1 MVRSALGGAAP
12 NADTGG
18 PLMTK
23 ILSRADV
30 EQFERDGFTGPVQVL
45 SADEVKHYRGR
56 LENFEQRYPE
66 HVKKLKSKSHLLCP
80 WVLEIAEHP
89 RILDV
94 FEDLL
99 GPNILCWSMAWRIKK
114 PDGQTFAG
122 WHQDTAYG
130 GVKPLLAF
138 GALALSE
145 CGSRE
150 GCLRVVPGS
159 HKWDV
164 LPHADTEDSKSILA
178 RGQYITTEFDKSNIV
193 DLALRPGEMAIINN
207 AIVHCSAPN
216 TSSDR
221 RIMLLVEMMATHA
234 YHVNF
239 RDSALLVRGIDTHHN
254 FESDP
259 RPDAEFSPT
268 AQANWKQAIDRRAK
282 IIFAGSHLAPS
293 EAYGGTRPA
302 T

>member
-1 MVRSALGGAAP
+1 
-12 NADTGG
+12 
-18 PLMTK
+18 MTK
-23 ILSRADV
+23 ILSPADV
-30 EQFERDGFTGPVQVL
+30 AQFERDGFTRPIQVL
-45 SADEVKHYRGR
+45 TSEEVKRFRSR
-56 LENFEQRYPE
+56 LEGFEQRYPE

-80 WVLEIAEHP
+80 WVVEIAEHP

-94 FEDLL
+94 FEDLV
-99 GPNILCWSMAWRIKK
+99 GPNILCWSMAWRIKR
-114 PDGQTFAG
+114 PDGETFAG

-145 CGSRE
+145 CGAQA

-164 LPHADTEDSKSILA
+164 LPHADTEDPKSILA
-178 RGQYITTEFDKSNIV
+178 RGQYITVDFDKSNVV
-193 DLALRPGEMAIINN
+193 DLALRPGEMTVINN
-207 AIVHCSAPN
+207 AIVHCSGPN
-216 TSSDR
+216 MSSDR
-221 RIMLLVEMMATHA
+221 RIMLLVEMMSTEA
-234 YHVNF
+234 YHVNM
-239 RDSALLVRGIDTHHN
+239 RDSAMLVRGVDAHHN
-254 FESDP
+254 FDVDP
-259 RPDAEFSPT
+259 RPDGEFSPT
-268 AQANWKQAIDRRAK
+268 AQANWKRAIDRRAK

>member
-1 MVRSALGGAAP
+1 M
-12 NADTGG
+12 ADTGG
-18 PLMTK
+18 PVVTK
-23 ILSRADV
+23 VLSRDDV
-30 EQFERDGFTGPVQVL
+30 ERFERDGFTRPIQVL
-45 SADEVKHYRGR
+45 SPEEVSHYRSR
-56 LENFEQRYPE
+56 LEGFEERFPE

-89 RILDV
+89 RILDL
-94 FEDLL
+94 FEDLI

-114 PDGQTFAG
+114 PDHQTFAG

-145 CGSRE
+145 CGSE
-150 GCLRVVPGS
+150 QGCLRVVPGS
-159 HKWDV
+159 HKWGN
-164 LPHADTEDSKSILA
+164 LPHADTEDPLSILA
-178 RGQYITTEFDKSNIV
+178 RGQYITSEFDQSTIV
-193 DLALRPGEMAIINN
+193 DLAMRPGEIAIINN
-207 AIVHCSAPN
+207 AIVHCSGPN
-216 TSSDR
+216 VSRDR
-221 RIMLLVEMMATHA
+221 RIMLLVEMMPAHA

-239 RDSALLVRGIDTHHN
+239 RDSAMLVRGVDTHNN
-254 FESDP
+254 FDTDP

-268 AQANWKQAIDRRAK
+268 AQANWKRAIDRRAK
-282 IIFAGSHLAPS
+282 IIFAGSRLAPS